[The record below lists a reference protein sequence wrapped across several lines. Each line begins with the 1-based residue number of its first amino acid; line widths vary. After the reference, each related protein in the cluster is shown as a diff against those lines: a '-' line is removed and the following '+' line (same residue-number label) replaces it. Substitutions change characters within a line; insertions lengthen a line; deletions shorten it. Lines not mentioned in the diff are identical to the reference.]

1 MTEKHMKLLV
11 FGANGPTG
19 RLVTQQALAEGHR
32 VTAVTRR
39 PDAFPVD
46 HARLRVAGADA
57 LDPAA
62 VDEVMAGHDRVI
74 STLGVPYTREPVTLY
89 SQSARHIAA
98 AMGRHG
104 LRRLVCVTSIGVH
117 PELPPEEKFF
127 FRKVVGPILM
137 AMGRPLYED
146 ARRME
151 EVVRA
156 TDLDW
161 TIVRPSGLFDAAALS
176 DYRVAVAPRRLPGM
190 FTSRTD
196 LADALL
202 REAVDDRHPRAC
214 IEVITTQ
221 GTPSYTS
228 VFLKEALH
236 IGK

>member
-1 MTEKHMKLLV
+1 MKLVV
-11 FGANGPTG
+11 FGANDPTG
-19 RLVTQQALAEGHR
+19 RLVTRRALAEGHI

-39 PDAFPVD
+39 PDTFAIEDPG
-46 HARLRVAGADA
+46 LRVVGADA
-57 LDPAA
+57 LEAAA
-62 VDEVMAGHDRVI
+62 VEEVVAGQDRVI
-74 STLGVPYTREPVTLY
+74 STLGVPYTREPVTIY
-89 SQSARHIAA
+89 SRSARNILA

-127 FRKVVGPILM
+127 FRKVIGPILL

-151 EVVRA
+151 EIVRA

-161 TIVRPSGLFDAAALS
+161 TIVRPSGLFDAATVS
-176 DYRVAVAPRRLPGM
+176 DYRIAVAPRRLPGM
-190 FTSRTD
+190 FTSRAD
-196 LADALL
+196 LADVLL
-202 REAVDDRHPRAC
+202 REAVDDRNVRAC

-221 GTPSYTS
+221 GTPNYAS
-228 VFLKEALH
+228 VFVKEALH

>member
-1 MTEKHMKLLV
+1 MKLVV

-19 RLVTQQALAEGHR
+19 RLVTQRALDEGHT

-39 PDAFPVD
+39 PDAFPIEGQ
-46 HARLRVAGADA
+46 RLRVAGVDA
-57 LDPAA
+57 LDAAA
-62 VDEVMAGHDRVI
+62 VDEVVAGHDRVV
-74 STLGVPYTREPVTLY
+74 SSLGVPYTREPVTVF
-89 SQSARHIAA
+89 SQSARNIMA
-98 AMGRHG
+98 AMSRHG

-127 FRKVVGPILM
+127 FRKVIGPILL

-151 EVVRA
+151 EIVQA
-156 TDLDW
+156 ADLDW
-161 TIVRPSGLFDAAALS
+161 TIVRPSGLFDATTVT
-176 DYRVAVAPRRLPGM
+176 DYRIAVAPQRLPGM
-190 FTSRTD
+190 FTSRAD
-196 LADALL
+196 LADVLL
-202 REAVDDRHPRAC
+202 REAADDRHVRAC

-221 GTPSYTS
+221 GTPNYAT